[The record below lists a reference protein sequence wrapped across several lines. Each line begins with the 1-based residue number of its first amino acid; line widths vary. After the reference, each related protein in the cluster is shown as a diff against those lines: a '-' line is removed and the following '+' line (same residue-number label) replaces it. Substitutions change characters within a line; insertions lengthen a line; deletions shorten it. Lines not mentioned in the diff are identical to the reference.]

1 MELITK
7 WNLSN
12 ACSSDILK
20 FARKICRDDKVLPTS
35 VKQGRQLLDRIDV
48 SHVSFQKAP
57 IMTYMKETYYLYYRP
72 IFDAIKELL
81 SNKEIFTNC
90 KFEYTPLYCESKSQR
105 IYHEQYNGEWWK
117 RVDNSLPI
125 GAKVLSIIL
134 YSDATTCD
142 FLGKTSEHPIYLTL
156 GNIVSWRRNKPD
168 AKVLLGYLPQLK
180 SISQKTSNSFKLAK
194 RSLYQYAL
202 DIITRPL
209 LDYQKKGFD
218 LQTDDNKLWCYPFL
232 SVFLGDLPE
241 NASVTLTF
249 NAFNCSYPC
258 HQCLTEKDDLNNMKL
273 NDDQIILRTP
283 ENMSNAINEDCA
295 NQLSLHSMGNIFWKH
310 P

>member
-12 ACSSDILK
+12 ACSNDILK
-20 FARKICRDDKVLPTS
+20 FAHKIRRDDKVLPTS
-35 VKQGRQLLDRIDV
+35 VKQGRQLLDQIDV
-48 SHVSFQKAP
+48 SHISFQKVP
-57 IMTYMKETYYLYYRP
+57 IMEYMKETYHLNYRP

-90 KFEYTPLYCESKSQR
+90 IFEYTPLYYESQR
-105 IYHEQYNGEWWK
+105 IYHEQYNGEWWERAYK
-117 RVDNSLPI
+117 SIPI
-125 GAKVLSIIL
+125 DAKVLSIIL

-142 FLGKTSEHPIYLTL
+142 LLGKVSEHPIYLTL

-180 SISQKTSNSFKLAK
+180 SISQKNSNSFKLAK
-194 RSLYQYAL
+194 RVLYQYAL

-209 LDYQKKGFD
+209 LDHQKDGFD
-218 LQTDDNKLWCYPFL
+218 LQTDDNRLWCYPFL
-232 SVFLGDLPE
+232 SAFLGDLPE

-249 NAFNCSYPC
+249 NAFNCSHPC
-258 HQCLTEKDDLNNMKL
+258 HQCLTEKDDLNNVKL
-273 NDDQIILRTP
+273 NDDHIILRTP
-283 ENMSNAINEDCA
+283 ENMSNAVNDDCA
-295 NQLSLHSMGNIFWKH
+295 NQLSLHSMVNIFWKH